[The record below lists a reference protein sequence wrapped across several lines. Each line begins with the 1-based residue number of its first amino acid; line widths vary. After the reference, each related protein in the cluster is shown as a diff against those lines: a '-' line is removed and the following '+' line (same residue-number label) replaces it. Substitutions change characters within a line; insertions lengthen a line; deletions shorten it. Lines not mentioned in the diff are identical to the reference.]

1 MNGIQDRAKRRG
13 ITRLCHFTPSRNLLH
28 IASDPK
34 SIFSSRHLQD
44 AEAAIF
50 NPTDKE
56 RLDGYVDHV
65 CCSIQ
70 YPNAWYFQKAQKN
83 ERLFPDWVVLL
94 IDPHYLWQPGTRF
107 CPRNAAAAGGR
118 LVNEGTQAFDALF
131 TPIVEGVQRYQR
143 GPSRPDSIPTDEQ
156 AEVLVPDG
164 IGFDDVHGIVVRD
177 DAQAARVA
185 ARLKLLVLPV
195 PCLVVVPEFFDPGAL
210 SKSLRSGR
218 LPVERQYNR
227 GGAHA

>member
-1 MNGIQDRAKRRG
+1 MNGIQARANRRG

-34 SIFSSRHLQD
+34 GILASRHLQD
-44 AEAAIF
+44 DEAAVF

-56 RLDGYVDHV
+56 RLDRHVGHV

-70 YPNAWYFQKAQKN
+70 YPNAWYFRRARKS

-94 IDPHYLWQPGTRF
+94 INPHYLWQPGTRF
-107 CPRNAAAAGGR
+107 CRRNAAAAGGR
-118 LVNEGTQAFDALF
+118 LIEEGTRAFDALF

-143 GPSRPDSIPTDEQ
+143 GANRPDSVPTDEQ
-156 AEVLVPDG
+156 AEVLIPDR
-164 IGFDDVHGIVVRD
+164 IGRDDVNAVVVCD

-185 ARLKLLVLPV
+185 ARLELLGLAV
-195 PCLVVVPEFFDPGAL
+195 PSLVVVPEFFEPSAL
-210 SKSLRSGR
+210 SESLRSGR
-218 LPVERQYNR
+218 LPVEREYHR